1 MARSVETCAGYGV
14 TGNSS
19 VSAYSTS
26 GSVTSEFASIP
37 FGIGGNV
44 SNTTGAKPDVMPNY
58 NLKWERTSSFNLG
71 VDFSVFRDASMVR

>member
-1 MARSVETCAGYGV
+1 MKNQNVFDQLKLRAGYGV

-58 NLKWERTSSFNLG
+58 DLKWERTSML
-71 VDFSVFRDASMVR
+71 VASISPKKR